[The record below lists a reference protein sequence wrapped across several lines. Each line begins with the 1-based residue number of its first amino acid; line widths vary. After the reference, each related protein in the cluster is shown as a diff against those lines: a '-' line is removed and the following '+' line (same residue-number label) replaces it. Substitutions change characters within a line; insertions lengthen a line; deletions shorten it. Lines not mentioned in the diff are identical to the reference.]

1 MQEITTTLKM
11 DNIGRVMI
19 PKHIR
24 EAMGVGPGDM
34 REITI
39 RKGISAKSGV
49 QENPLEALTPLVAA

>member
-1 MQEITTTLKM
+1 M
-11 DNIGRVMI
+11 MI

-34 REITI
+34 IEITI

-49 QENPLEALTPLVAA
+49 QENPLEALAPLVAA